1 MPIYKLPLGAEI
13 NLTGDPHLARA
24 FRTGVPLHRLG
35 DREEM
40 VWQDFQQQLET
51 SAEVTIILGDLF
63 DKFVVPPEAVLRAS
77 EILLSAS
84 REKKLICILRG
95 NHDASRDANKK
106 SSFELLE
113 RLCWHDSKIIFV
125 NDYKFLSV
133 KNGGYLHLF
142 GWQPFVSAAD
152 AVAEVA
158 KGWDLSKLDP
168 QSEIPVAFGHW
179 DITQHGEDTHNL
191 IPLEQLAGLGIKT
204 VYTGHIHKAE
214 RFTRNGITVEVVGS
228 MQPYA
233 HGEEPPLSMLYLT
246 LTPEQ
251 VEDMLNGD
259 EDVLANTNVRVLLI
273 DGAEYPREFNCLSK
287 TYKRVHSGEAKVD
300 EEGNPVAAYDT
311 FDVRTMISTTL
322 TEHKVSDALQARIS
336 TTLMEKLS
344 HA

>member
-1 MPIYKLPLGAEI
+1 MPVYEI
-13 NLTGDPHLARA
+13 DGLRVNVCGDVHAGRH

-40 VWQDFQQQLET
+40 VWEDFEQQLNVE
-51 SAEVTIILGDLF
+51 ADLTIIMGDLF
-63 DKFVVPPEAVLRAS
+63 DKFVVPPEVVLRVYGLLARYAS
-77 EILLSAS
+77 VGQPIY
-84 REKKLICILRG
+84 ILRG
-95 NHDASRDANKK
+95 NHDASRDSQKA
-106 SSFELLE
+106 SSFDLLKALLE
-113 RLCWHDSKIIFV
+113 GGDAHGTPAVTVVETRQFCGPKGRLLLLCGWSP
-125 NDYKFLSV
+125 FL
-133 KNGGYLHLF
+133 
-142 GWQPFVSAAD
+142 SAAD
-152 AVAEVA
+152 TVSGADSNTVGRITA
-158 KGWDLSKLDP
+158 
-168 QSEIPVAFGHW
+168 AFGHW

-191 IPLEQLAGLGIKT
+191 IPLEQLAGLGVKT

-233 HGEEPPLSMLYLT
+233 HGEEPDGSMLYLT

-251 VEDMLNGD
+251 VEDMLKGD
-259 EDVLANTNVRVLLI
+259 EDIFVDSNVRILLI

-311 FDVRTMISTTL
+311 FDLRTMISTTL
-322 TEHKVSDALQARIS
+322 TEFGVSEALQSRIN
-336 TTLMEKLS
+336 TTLTEKLS

>member
-1 MPIYKLPLGAEI
+1 MPIHKINGLTVNVCGDVHLGR
-13 NLTGDPHLARA
+13 T

-35 DREEM
+35 DREAM
-40 VWQDFQQQLET
+40 VWEEFEQQLNVE
-51 SAEVTIILGDLF
+51 ADLTIVMGDLF

-84 REKKLICILRG
+84 REGKLICILRG
-95 NHDASRDANKK
+95 NHDASRDASKK

-133 KNGGYLHLF
+133 KGGGYLHLF

-158 KGWDLSKLDP
+158 KGWNLSKLDP
-168 QSEIPVAFGHW
+168 KYEIPVAFGHW

-191 IPLEQLAGLGIKT
+191 IPLEQLADLGVKT

-251 VEDMLNGD
+251 AEDMLADD
-259 EDVLANTNVRVLLI
+259 EDVFADSNIRILLI
-273 DGAEYPREFNCLSK
+273 DGAEYPREFNCLSR
-287 TYKRVHSGEAKVD
+287 TFKRTLSGVAKVD

-311 FDVRTMISTTL
+311 FDLRTMISTTL
-322 TEHKVSDALQARIS
+322 TEFGVSEALQSRIN
-336 TTLMEKLS
+336 TTLTEKLS

>member
-1 MPIYKLPLGAEI
+1 MPIHKI
-13 NLTGDPHLARA
+13 NGLTVNVIGDPHVGRT

-51 SAEVTIILGDLF
+51 SAEVTVIMGDLF

-113 RLCWHDSKIIFV
+113 RLCWHDSQIIFV

-168 QSEIPVAFGHW
+168 QSDVPVAFGHW

-191 IPLEQLAGLGIKT
+191 IPLEALANLGVTK
-204 VYTGHIHKAE
+204 VFTGHIHKAE
-214 RFTRNGITVEVVGS
+214 AFTRNGMEIHVVGS

-233 HGEEPPLSMLYLT
+233 HGEEPDGSMLYMT

-251 VEDMLNGD
+251 AEDMLAGD
-259 EDVLANTNVRVLLI
+259 EDIFADSNVRILLI
-273 DGAEYPREFNCLSK
+273 DGAEYPREFNCLSR
-287 TYKRVHSGEAKVD
+287 TFKRSLSGVAKVD
-300 EEGNPVAAYDT
+300 EDGNAVAAYDT
-311 FDVRTMISTTL
+311 FDLRTMISTTL
-322 TEHKVSDALQARIS
+322 TEFGVSEALQSRIN
-336 TTLMEKLS
+336 TTLTEKLS

>member
-1 MPIYKLPLGAEI
+1 MPIHKINGLTVNVCGDVHLGR
-13 NLTGDPHLARA
+13 T

-35 DREEM
+35 DREAM
-40 VWQDFQQQLET
+40 VWEEFEQQLNVEADIT
-51 SAEVTIILGDLF
+51 VIMGDLF
-63 DKFVVPPEAVLRAS
+63 DKFVVPPEVVLRAYDLLTTAADNGR
-77 EILLSAS
+77 EI
-84 REKKLICILRG
+84 IILRG
-95 NHDASRDANKK
+95 NHDASRDSNKK
-106 SSFELLE
+106 SSFDLLHELTWKIGGISCVE
-113 RLCWHDSKIIFV
+113 RAGYHRQAESGQWFLLC
-125 NDYKFLSV
+125 
-133 KNGGYLHLF
+133 
-142 GWQPFVSAAD
+142 GWSPDVSA
-152 AVAEVA
+152 
-158 KGWDLSKLDP
+158 
-168 QSEIPVAFGHW
+168 SEDITTLARPSEPIAAAFGHW

-191 IPLEQLAGLGIKT
+191 IPLEQLAGLGVNT

-251 VEDMLNGD
+251 VDGMLNDD
-259 EDVLANTNVRVLLI
+259 EEILANTNVRVLLI

-336 TTLMEKLS
+336 ATLMEKLS